1 MKLNYLFA
9 LILSTLLLSC
19 GGSSN
24 KDNSNKKSD
33 AEPTKPTYAWSMY
46 LGEWV
51 DSTGDVWL
59 DFLSD
64 EEPMMVDA
72 YIDGSSITTEYVFVS
87 SSFGVIYMDAGAVMN
102 LSPDGTLY
110 ICDNDLNREW
120 ELVQLRKK

>member
-33 AEPTKPTYAWSMY
+33 AESTKPTYAWSMY

-64 EEPMMVDA
+64 EEPMMVAA
-72 YIDGSSITTEYVFVS
+72 YADGTSITTEYVFVS
-87 SSFGVIYMDAGAVMN
+87 ASFGVIYMDAGTIMN
-102 LSPDGTLY
+102 LSPNGTLY
-110 ICDNDLNREW
+110 ICDSDLNREW